1 MEDQSP
7 IVLKIARIVIR
18 EEPYVPHPLAGL
30 MAQNKPAAAKEKRG
44 ADDEDILTEKS
55 LWAM

>member
-1 MEDQSP
+1 
-7 IVLKIARIVIR
+7 
-18 EEPYVPHPLAGL
+18 
-30 MAQNKPAAAKEKRG
+30 MAQNKPATAKEKRG